1 MGELLHALQARL
13 ALPPRFA
20 ATHCSQCGTD
30 LGPGNNGVSS
40 CSDHKA
46 PWPIKPYPDKALAY
60 PAGMVQRRRT
70 LAERTQHM
78 PCMLVSIGEHADAD
92 VRYQVTD
99 DGIELRAVRIN
110 SAWVDPDTVFL
121 PTLINCICAEINCE
135 LVEEED
141 HQRTVA
147 AHMGA
152 L

>member
-1 MGELLHALQARL
+1 MSALLEALRTAQP
-13 ALPPRFA
+13 LPPRFA

-30 LGPGNNGVSS
+30 LGPGNSGVSS

-99 DGIELRAVRIN
+99 DGIELHAVQIN

>member
-1 MGELLHALQARL
+1 MSALLEALRTAQP
-13 ALPPRFA
+13 LPPRFA
-20 ATHCSQCGTD
+20 STSCSQCGTD
-30 LGPGNNGVSS
+30 LGPGNSGVSS

-46 PWPIKPYPDKALAY
+46 PWPIKPYPDKAPAY

-92 VRYQVTD
+92 VRYQVTG
-99 DGIELRAVRIN
+99 DGIELHAVQIN
-110 SAWVDPDTVFL
+110 SAWIDPDTVLL
-121 PTLINCICAEINCE
+121 PSLLNCIRAEINCA

-147 AHMGA
+147 AHAGA
-152 L
+152 V